1 MIKMSKVRDL
11 EYFQK
16 LYEENRGYT
25 KEDVDNEVNRLLDD
39 LEKNIKYRTGSI
51 TIENN
56 SMTKEIV
63 NELELLGFDVGVN
76 DEDYVTY
83 GIKDIITIR
92 I

>member
-1 MIKMSKVRDL
+1 MSKVRDL

-25 KEDVDNEVNRLLDD
+25 KKCVDNEVNRLLDS
-39 LEKNIKYRTGSI
+39 LERNIKYRTGSI

-56 SMTKEIV
+56 NMTKEIV
-63 NELELLGFDVGVN
+63 NELELLGFDVIVN
-76 DEDYVTY
+76 NEDYIAY
-83 GIKDIITIR
+83 GMKDTITIR